1 MLVGHQA
8 MPNLTEGLKYFHL
21 CKFLRGSVFAVF
33 NIYQSRDRME
43 AKYQLRTHLEWMGAV
58 TCVQEAVLCRIAGK
72 RKSVHI
78 AIANSD
84 LLTL

>member
-8 MPNLTEGLKYFHL
+8 MPNLTEGLRYFH
-21 CKFLRGSVFAVF
+21 FGMFSHRSVFAVF
-33 NIYQSRDRME
+33 YRYESLDRME
-43 AKYQLRTHLEWMGAV
+43 AKYQSRTHLEWMGAV

-84 LLTL
+84 SLSL

>member
-8 MPNLTEGLKYFHL
+8 MPNLSEGLKYFHL
-21 CKFLRGSVFAVF
+21 GMFLHGSVFAVF

-43 AKYQLRTHLEWMGAV
+43 VKYQSRNHLEWMGSV
-58 TCVQEAVLCRIAGK
+58 TCVQEAVFGRIAGK
-72 RKSVHI
+72 RKSMHI